1 MFRTEL
7 TEKLGI
13 QYPIVQAGM
22 GGVATAE
29 LVAAVS
35 DAGGLGVMG
44 AAMMNPATLREE
56 VRKVKDLTDKPFGV
70 DLLLAQGWPGQEE
83 MIQVMF
89 EEEVPVFASGLGNPA
104 PYAEEMHR
112 HGMTIMAVVGKVR
125 HAHKVAEGGTDIIIA
140 QGTEGGGHT
149 GRIATMALVP
159 QVVDAVAPVPVVAA
173 GGIADGRGLVA
184 ALSLGACGIWVGTR
198 FVATVEAHSH
208 DNYKH
213 KIVEATEDGTQ
224 VTRCYTGKDC
234 RVIKNRYLAQWEDRQ
249 GEIKPFPFQMMV
261 DSEKMDAAILRGD
274 TDVGLMP
281 AGQISGVIHEVK
293 PAGEVVREII
303 EEAEEVL
310 SKLAEK
316 HLEPQAARP
325 GKE

>member
-1 MFRTEL
+1 MFQTEL
-7 TEKLGI
+7 TERLGI
-13 QYPIVQAGM
+13 QYPIIQAGM
-22 GGVATAE
+22 GGVAMAE

-35 DAGGLGVMG
+35 NAGGLGVVG
-44 AAMMNPATLREE
+44 AAMLTPAALRDE
-56 VRKVKDLTDKPFGV
+56 VRRVKDLTDKPFAV

-112 HGMTIMAVVGKVR
+112 HGMTVMAVIGTVR
-125 HAHKVAEGGTDIIIA
+125 HARRVAEGGTDIVVA

-159 QVVDAVAPVPVVAA
+159 QVVDAIPTTPVVAA

-184 ALSLGACGIWVGTR
+184 ALSLGACGVWVGTR
-198 FVATVEAHSH
+198 FVATREAASH

-213 KIVEATEDGTQ
+213 KIVEATDEGTQ
-224 VTRCYTGKDC
+224 VTKCYTGKDC
-234 RVIKNRYLAQWEDRQ
+234 RVIKNRYVDQWEDRQ

-261 DSEKMDAAILRGD
+261 DSSKMDAAIGRGD

-281 AGQISGVIHEVK
+281 AGQISGAIAEVK
-293 PAGEVVREII
+293 SAGEVVREMM

-310 SKLAEK
+310 QKLAEK
-316 HLEPQAARP
+316 HLELQALS
-325 GKE
+325 

>member
-1 MFRTEL
+1 MFKTEL
-7 TEKLGI
+7 TERLGI
-13 QYPIVQAGM
+13 KYPIIQAGM
-22 GGVATAE
+22 GGVAMAG

-35 DAGGLGVMG
+35 EAGGLGVIG
-44 AAMMNPATLREE
+44 AALMTPDALRDE
-56 VRKVKDLTDKPFGV
+56 VRKVKDLTDKPFAV

-89 EEEVPVFASGLGNPA
+89 DEEVPVFASGLGSPA
-104 PYAEEMHR
+104 PYSDEMHSR
-112 HGMTIMAVVGKVR
+112 GMTVMAVIGTVR
-125 HAHKVAEGGTDIIIA
+125 HARKVTEGGTDIVIA

-198 FVATVEAHSH
+198 FVATREAASH
-208 DNYKH
+208 DNYKR
-213 KIVEATEDGTQ
+213 KIVEATDEGTQ
-224 VTRCYTGKDC
+224 VTKCFTGKDC
-234 RVIKNRYLAQWEDRQ
+234 RVIKNRYLDQWEDRQ

-261 DSEKMDAAILRGD
+261 DSSKMDAAIGRGD
-274 TDVGLMP
+274 TDLGLMP
-281 AGQISGVIHEVK
+281 AGQISGAIQDVK
-293 PAGEVVREII
+293 SAAEVVREMM

-310 SKLAEK
+310 QKLAEK
-316 HLEPQAARP
+316 HLELQTAQ
-325 GKE
+325 

>member
-7 TEKLGI
+7 TEQLGI
-13 QYPIVQAGM
+13 QYPIIQAGM
-22 GGVATAE
+22 GGVAMAE

-35 DAGGLGVMG
+35 NAGGLGVVG
-44 AAMMNPATLREE
+44 AAMLTPATLRTSS
-56 VRKVKDLTDKPFGV
+56 RRVKDLTDKPFAV

-104 PYAEEMHR
+104 PYTEEMHR
-112 HGMTIMAVVGKVR
+112 HGMTVMAVIGTVR
-125 HAHKVAEGGTDIIIA
+125 HARRVAEGGTDIVVA

-159 QVVDAVAPVPVVAA
+159 QVVDAIPTTPVVAA

-184 ALSLGACGIWVGTR
+184 ALSLGACGVWVGTR
-198 FVATVEAHSH
+198 FVATREAASH

-213 KIVEATEDGTQ
+213 KIVEASDEGTQ
-224 VTRCYTGKDC
+224 VTKCYTGKDC
-234 RVIKNRYLAQWEDRQ
+234 RVIKNRYVDQWEDRQ

-261 DSEKMDAAILRGD
+261 DSSMMDAAMGQGD

-281 AGQISGVIHEVK
+281 AGQISGAIAEVK
-293 PAGEVVREII
+293 SAGDVVREMM
-303 EEAEEVL
+303 EEADEVL
-310 SKLAEK
+310 QKLAEK
-316 HLEPQAARP
+316 HLELQAAQ
-325 GKE
+325 

>member
-1 MFRTEL
+1 MFKTEL
-7 TEKLGI
+7 TEKLGV
-13 QYPIVQAGM
+13 QYPIIQAGM

-35 DAGGLGVMG
+35 DAGGLGIFG
-44 AAMMNPATLREE
+44 AAMMSAATLRDE

-70 DLLLAQGWPGQEE
+70 DLLLAQEWPGQEQ
-83 MIQVMF
+83 MIEVMF

-112 HGMTIMAVVGKVR
+112 HGMTVMAVVGKVR
-125 HAHKVAEGGTDIIIA
+125 HARRVVEGGTDIVIA

-184 ALSLGACGIWVGTR
+184 ALALGACGVWVGTR
-198 FVATVEAHSH
+198 FVATREANSH
-208 DNYKH
+208 DNYKQ
-213 KIVEATEDGTQ
+213 KIVEATEETTQ
-224 VTRCYTGKDC
+224 VTKCFTGKDC
-234 RVIKNRYLAQWEDRQ
+234 RVIKNRYVDQWEDRQ

-261 DSEKMDAAILRGD
+261 DSSKMDAAMRWGD
-274 TDVGLMP
+274 TDLGLMP
-281 AGQISGVIHEVK
+281 AGQISAAIQQVK
-293 PAGEVVREII
+293 SAGEVVWEMM

-310 SKLAEK
+310 SKMAEK
-316 HLEPQAARP
+316 HLELQAAQ
-325 GKE
+325 

>member
-1 MFRTEL
+1 MFKTEL

-13 QYPIVQAGM
+13 EYPIIQAGM
-22 GGVATAE
+22 GGVATAG
-29 LVAAVS
+29 LAAAVS
-35 DAGGLGVMG
+35 NAGGLGVLG
-44 AAMMNPATLREE
+44 AAMMTPVTLREE

-112 HGMTIMAVVGKVR
+112 HGMTVMAVIGAVR
-125 HAHKVAEGGTDIIIA
+125 HARRVVEGGTDIVVA

-159 QVVDAVAPVPVVAA
+159 QVVDAVAP
-173 GGIADGRGLVA
+173 I
-184 ALSLGACGIWVGTR
+184 
-198 FVATVEAHSH
+198 EAFGH
-208 DNYKH
+208 DNYKR
-213 KIVEATEDGTQ
+213 KIVEATEEGTQ
-224 VTRCYTGKDC
+224 VTKCFTGKDC
-234 RVIKNRYLAQWEDRQ
+234 RVIKNRYAEQWEDRQ

-261 DSEKMDAAILRGD
+261 DSEKLDAAIRRGN
-274 TDVGLMP
+274 TDLGLMP
-281 AGQISGVIHEVK
+281 AGQISGAIQEVK
-293 PAGEVVREII
+293 SAGDVVREMI

-310 SKLAEK
+310 ARLAEE
-316 HLEPQAARP
+316 HLELKATR
-325 GKE
+325 

>member
-1 MFRTEL
+1 MFKTEL

-13 QYPIVQAGM
+13 EYPIIQAGM

-35 DAGGLGVMG
+35 NAGGLGVIG
-44 AAMMNPATLREE
+44 AAMMTPVSLREQ

-70 DLLLAQGWPGQEE
+70 DLLLAQGWPGLDE
-83 MIQVMF
+83 MIQAMF

-104 PYAEEMHR
+104 PYAEEMHS
-112 HGMTIMAVVGKVR
+112 HGMTVMAVIGAVR
-125 HAHKVAEGGTDIIIA
+125 HARRVVEGGTDIVVA

-159 QVVDAVAPVPVVAA
+159 QVVDAVAPIPVVAA
-173 GGIADGRGLVA
+173 GGVADGRGLVA
-184 ALSLGACGIWVGTR
+184 ALALGACGVWVGTR
-198 FVATVEAHSH
+198 FVATREANSH

-213 KIVEATEDGTQ
+213 KIVEATEEGTQ
-224 VTRCYTGKDC
+224 VTKCFTGKDC
-234 RVIKNRYLAQWEDRQ
+234 RVIKNRYAEQWEDRE

-261 DSEKMDAAILRGD
+261 DSEKLDAAIRWGK
-274 TDVGLMP
+274 TDLGLMP
-281 AGQISGVIHEVK
+281 AGQISGAIQEVK
-293 PAGEVVREII
+293 SAGDVVSDIM

-310 SKLAEK
+310 SRLAEK
-316 HLEPQAARP
+316 HLEFQALS
-325 GKE
+325 

>member
-1 MFRTEL
+1 MFKTEL

-13 QYPIVQAGM
+13 EYPIIQAGM

-35 DAGGLGVMG
+35 NAGGLGVIG
-44 AAMMNPATLREE
+44 AAMMTPAILREE
-56 VRKVKDLTDKPFGV
+56 VGKVKDLTDKPFGV
-70 DLLLAQGWPGQEE
+70 DLLLAQRWPGLEE

-112 HGMTIMAVVGKVR
+112 RGMTVMAVIGAVR
-125 HAHKVAEGGTDIIIA
+125 HAHKVVEGGTDIVIA

-159 QVVDAVAPVPVVAA
+159 QVVDAVAPIPIVAA
-173 GGIADGRGLVA
+173 GGVADGRGLVA
-184 ALSLGACGIWVGTR
+184 ALALGACGVWVGTR
-198 FVATVEAHSH
+198 FVATLEANSH

-213 KIVEATEDGTQ
+213 KIVEATEEGTQ
-224 VTRCYTGKDC
+224 VTKCFTGKSC
-234 RVIKNRYLAQWEDRQ
+234 RVIKNRYQEQWEDRE
-249 GEIKPFPFQMMV
+249 GEIKPFPYQMMV
-261 DSEKMDAAILRGD
+261 DSEKMDAAIRWGK
-274 TDVGLMP
+274 TDLGLMP
-281 AGQISGVIHEVK
+281 AGQISGAIQEVK
-293 PAGEVVREII
+293 SAGDVVSDIM

-310 SKLAEK
+310 SRLAEK
-316 HLEPQAARP
+316 HLELQALT
-325 GKE
+325 

>member
-1 MFRTEL
+1 MFKTEL

-13 QYPIVQAGM
+13 EYPIIQAGM
-22 GGVATAE
+22 GGVAMAE

-35 DAGGLGVMG
+35 EAGGLGVIG
-44 AAMMNPATLREE
+44 AALMTPAALRDE
-56 VRKVKDLTDKPFGV
+56 VRKVKDLTDKPFAV

-89 EEEVPVFASGLGNPA
+89 DEEVPVFASGLGSPA
-104 PYAEEMHR
+104 PYAEEMHD
-112 HGMTIMAVVGKVR
+112 HGMTIMAVIGTVR
-125 HAHKVAEGGTDIIIA
+125 HAHKVTDGGTDIVIA

-159 QVVDAVAPVPVVAA
+159 QVVDAIAPTPVVAA

-184 ALSLGACGIWVGTR
+184 ALSLGACGVWVGTR
-198 FVATVEAHSH
+198 FVATREASGH

-213 KIVEATEDGTQ
+213 KIVEATDEGTQ
-224 VTRCYTGKDC
+224 VTKCFTGKDC
-234 RVIKNRYLAQWEDRQ
+234 RVIKNRYLDQWEDRQ

-261 DSEKMDAAILRGD
+261 DSSKMDAAIGRGD
-274 TDVGLMP
+274 TDLGLMP
-281 AGQISGVIHEVK
+281 AGQISGAIQEVK
-293 PAGEVVREII
+293 SAADVVREMM

-310 SKLAEK
+310 QKLAEK
-316 HLEPQAARP
+316 HLELQAAQ
-325 GKE
+325 